1 MFVIDWPAPSSLPD
15 LSQHQRDQYA
25 LAARGSLAV
34 LGGRPGTGKTFSL
47 ARILSAIPS
56 GRSAVAAPTGKA
68 AVRITESLQSAG
80 VQGMRATTIHS
91 LLGPSRDEDS
101 GQWSFE
107 HNEENPLDL
116 DWIFVD
122 ESSMCDTPL
131 AASLLEARKPG
142 CRIMLIGD
150 VNQLSPVGYGAP
162 LRDLITVGVPYGE
175 LTEIRRNAGRI
186 VRCCHGIIDRHRF
199 EPSPAVNLTAES
211 PENLLHVERRE
222 PGGQIDAIKTMLERF
237 RGGMELSVRKSD
249 GSIEKRRV
257 DPVWD
262 CQIIVPVNEKSPLG
276 RIALNKVLQ
285 GFLNPAGE
293 TVTGN
298 QFRVGDKIVNGK
310 NGWLPVETKIPKNI
324 PGGPWNEIQKDQKV
338 YVANG
343 EQAKVLAV
351 LPTYTV
357 ARLWLPDRI
366 IRIPKGDSYESE
378 DGETQDTGCNW
389 ELAYAVSCHKSQGSQ
404 WPVTIT
410 VADSFPGARMLC
422 DRSWLYTALSRAE
435 TLGITVGQREVL
447 DGMCKK
453 SHLWNRKTFLVE
465 SIRELQQ
472 QSLVRGFEE
481 ALA

>member
-1 MFVIDWPAPSSLPD
+1 MNTWPGSASLPD
-15 LSQHQRDQYA
+15 LSDHQREQYS
-25 LAARGSLAV
+25 LAARGSIGI
-34 LGGRPGTGKTFSL
+34 LGGRPGTGKTFTL
-47 ARILSAIPS
+47 ARILGQVPPRS
-56 GRSAVAAPTGKA
+56 SAVAAPTGKA

-80 VQGMRATTIHS
+80 VQGIRATTIHS

-107 HNEENPLDL
+107 HNEDNPLEL

-122 ESSMCDTPL
+122 ESSMCDTSLTGSLL
-131 AASLLEARKPG
+131 AARPPG
-142 CRIMLIGD
+142 CRIMFIGD
-150 VNQLSPVGYGAP
+150 VNQLAPVGPGAP
-162 LRDLITVGVPYGE
+162 LRDMTAAGVPYGE

-186 VRCCHGIIDRHRF
+186 VRCCHGIIDKHRF
-199 EPSPAVNLTAES
+199 EPSPKLDLAAES

-222 PGGQIDAIKTMLERF
+222 PAAQIDAIKGMLERF
-237 RGGMELSVRKSD
+237 REGQTIAE
-249 GSIEKRRV
+249 RRI

-262 CQIIVPVNEKSPLG
+262 CQILVPVNEKSPLG

-285 GFLNPAGE
+285 GFLNPTGD
-293 TVTGN
+293 TVKGN
-298 QFRVGDKIVNGK
+298 QFRVGDKIVNGE
-310 NGWLPVETKIPKNI
+310 NGRFPVEDRIPKGVV
-324 PGGPWNEIQKDQKV
+324 GGPWNKQQKDGKV
-338 YVANG
+338 YCANG

-351 LPTYTV
+351 QPNYTT

-366 IRIPKGDSYESE
+366 IRIPKGNEQSE
-378 DGETQDTGCNW
+378 DGEPIGNGCSW
-389 ELAYAVSCHKSQGSQ
+389 ELAYALSVHKSQGSQ

-410 VADSFPGARMLC
+410 VADSFPGAKMLC

-435 TLGITVGQREVL
+435 TLGITVGQRGVL
-447 DGMCKK
+447 DDMCRK

-465 SIRELQQ
+465 SIMDLQR